1 MSNVDQLTHIE
12 KALRKPDTDRMYL
25 ANQLVQLATV
35 IAHQDESESG
45 LVRGALGG
53 MSYVIDRLREIWKEE
68 GAPTPKSLP
77 ELQEIFAQVELARFA
92 TNEEDV
98 QKTLTHYRKDFILV
112 NVYKIALPDGTPIF
126 IFSSAKD
133 QTTKDGRKLLQGEVL
148 DSNTSMVPSF
158 TQVYREL
165 TKST

>member
-1 MSNVDQLTHIE
+1 MSNVEKLTHIE
-12 KALRKPDTDRMYL
+12 KSLRKPETDRMYL

-35 IAHQDESESG
+35 IAHQDEKESG

-53 MSYVIDRLREIWKEE
+53 MAYVIDRLREIWKEE
-68 GAPTPKSLP
+68 GAPTAKSLDELKEIYAMVELSRFCATEE
-77 ELQEIFAQVELARFA
+77 ELQQSLA
-92 TNEEDV
+92 
-98 QKTLTHYRKDFILV
+98 KYRQDFILAQA
-112 NVYKIALPDGTPIF
+112 YKIEQADGTPVYI
-126 IFSSAKD
+126 ISSAKD
-133 QTTKDGRKLLQGEVL
+133 QTTQEGRKLLQGEVL